1 MREILDS
8 VLKKAQPTKKEEE
21 LIDNAQKRAIQILEN
36 TKKDFNLEF
45 KIELVGSIARGTWIS
60 GNKDIDFFLKFDEK
74 ITRDELKALGLK
86 IGKEVAKKLN
96 STYLISYAE
105 HPYTRIQYEDFN
117 IEIVPCYDLKDTSNL
132 KSAVDRTPFHN
143 EYLKKRLNTTL
154 VNEVRIFKQFL
165 KENNLY
171 GAEAKIEGFSGYLC
185 ELLILKYHSFME
197 LIDVASEWSKREGI
211 QIEEHF
217 PQREVLKRFDDNLVV
232 VDPIDKFRN
241 VASALSQSNYFTF
254 IYLAKRF
261 KEAPQLTYFFK
272 EKIDTV
278 NKDDLKE
285 KIFSRNTYFV
295 GIQIETK
302 PLVDDVLYP
311 QLKKT
316 AKSIVA
322 FLKEEEILVLRYDY
336 SVDENKILFL
346 IELHSKDVPS
356 VRKVIG
362 PPVYQDYHV
371 VEFLKKYTQNNE
383 IVSGP
388 WIESDRIV
396 IETKREGDIEKIFK
410 KIIAK
415 ENLGAGKNIKDDI
428 KNSKLFFNTD
438 IVGVSTKFDLFVY
451 SYLNKSIV

>member
-1 MREILDS
+1 M
-8 VLKKAQPTKKEEE
+8 
-21 LIDNAQKRAIQILEN
+21 
-36 TKKDFNLEF
+36 
-45 KIELVGSIARGTWIS
+45 
-60 GNKDIDFFLKFDEK
+60 
-74 ITRDELKALGLK
+74 
-86 IGKEVAKKLN
+86 
-96 STYLISYAE
+96 
-105 HPYTRIQYEDFN
+105 
-117 IEIVPCYDLKDTSNL
+117 
-132 KSAVDRTPFHN
+132 
-143 EYLKKRLNTTL
+143 
-154 VNEVRIFKQFL
+154 
-165 KENNLY
+165 
-171 GAEAKIEGFSGYLC
+171 
-185 ELLILKYHSFME
+185 
-197 LIDVASEWSKREGI
+197 
-211 QIEEHF
+211 
-217 PQREVLKRFDDNLVV
+217 
-232 VDPIDKFRN
+232 
-241 VASALSQSNYFTF
+241 
-254 IYLAKRF
+254 
-261 KEAPQLTYFFK
+261 TYFFK

-316 AKSIVA
+316 AKAIVA

-346 IELHSKDVPS
+346 IELHSKDAPS

-362 PPVYQDYHV
+362 PPVNQDYHV

-415 ENLGAGKNIKDDI
+415 ENLGAGKNIKNDI

-438 IVGVSTKFDLFVY
+438 IVGVSTKFDLFIY
-451 SYLNKSIV
+451 SYLNKSIA